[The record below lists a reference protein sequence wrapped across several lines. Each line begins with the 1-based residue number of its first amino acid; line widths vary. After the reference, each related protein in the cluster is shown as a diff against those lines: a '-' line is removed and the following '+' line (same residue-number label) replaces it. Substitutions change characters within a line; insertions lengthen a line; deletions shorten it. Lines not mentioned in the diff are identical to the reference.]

1 LTFPSCAPSER
12 LGSVHSFRVVL
23 SPPRVNSPTRSQVLS
38 FSRLTFSTCAP
49 SERPGSVHS
58 FRVVHSTL
66 RHISSA
72 PTTPRAVSACRF
84 TAYLNTFRA
93 RVRSFTLALSRGG
106 WPGVCV
112 ARRRRPRRGRGFPPA
127 ASRRP
132 ATSRVQ
138 AARRWRAS
146 PGRVRS
152 PCSMAVAPP
161 GTCPDAIAHGDLTS
175 CALFGRRPVK
185 VFCPARS
192 TRLDPHPFVRELV
205 AWFATSFR
213 YADLTLVTDTARSD
227 RFFLSHPP
235 AARGRHFRSNFRRRS
250 HVVTRSNRLALS

>member
-1 LTFPSCAPSER
+1 MTFPSCAPSER

-38 FSRLTFSTCAP
+38 FSQLTFSSCAP
-49 SERPGSVHS
+49 SERLGSVHS
-58 FRVVHSTL
+58 FHVVHSTP

-72 PTTPRAVSACRF
+72 PTTPRAVSACHF
-84 TAYLNTFRA
+84 ASYLNTFRA
-93 RVRSFTLALSRGG
+93 RVRSFTFALSRGG

-152 PCSMAVAPP
+152 PCLTAHWNWRPRRGFHHECHKNAAVGFAVRRLGMRLNRAVFRKVH
-161 GTCPDAIAHGDLTS
+161 GT
-175 CALFGRRPVK
+175 
-185 VFCPARS
+185 
-192 TRLDPHPFVRELV
+192 
-205 AWFATSFR
+205 
-213 YADLTLVTDTARSD
+213 
-227 RFFLSHPP
+227 
-235 AARGRHFRSNFRRRS
+235 
-250 HVVTRSNRLALS
+250 